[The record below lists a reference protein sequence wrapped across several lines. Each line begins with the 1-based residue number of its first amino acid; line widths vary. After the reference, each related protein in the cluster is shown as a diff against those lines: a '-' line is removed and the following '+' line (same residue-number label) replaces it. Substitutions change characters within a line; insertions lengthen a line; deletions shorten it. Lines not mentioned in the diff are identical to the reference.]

1 VRLPNG
7 QWQRRKAPKRQQP
20 AEPEAEAEPEPNVI
34 SEIEAAAAEV
44 EFARKVIEMNA
55 KYAAEGRGSFQIDG
69 KMIDIPI
76 VVRAEK
82 LLCRHEKIRAREA
95 RTLEAAS

>member
-1 VRLPNG
+1 VKIVN
-7 QWQRRKAPKRQQP
+7 
-20 AEPEAEAEPEPNVI
+20 AEYSP
-34 SEIEAAAAEV
+34 SAAEV

-82 LLCRHEKIRAREA
+82 LLRRHEKIRAREA
-95 RTLEAAS
+95 RTLAAAS

>member
-1 VRLPNG
+1 M
-7 QWQRRKAPKRQQP
+7 
-20 AEPEAEAEPEPNVI
+20 NV
-34 SEIEAAAAEV
+34 
-44 EFARKVIEMNA
+44 

-82 LLCRHEKIRAREA
+82 LLRRHEKIRAREA
-95 RTLEAAS
+95 RTLAAAS